1 MAPKTLSI
9 LCFGDSLTSG
19 YYAMGLE
26 SHPYSIAFAA
36 KVQEA
41 LPDTK
46 LQVYTNGKAGD
57 VATFEPF
64 QQRLEAECELSCT
77 SQSPSLQACAYQLTA
92 KHRQETLLRLGRHS
106 RRNKV
111 HPPPSPASHI
121 HIKGIKYPSL
131 TLSSDLAYMVPPST
145 MYKGFQFNW
154 GIPLSKGSKVLALTI
169 PESQTRSAWVVQNRS
184 EINASILN
192 HKQSN

>member
-64 QQRLEAECELSCT
+64 QQRLEAECELSWT

-111 HPPPSPASHI
+111 HHP
-121 HIKGIKYPSL
+121 PSL